1 MFDFIVCAMTNFFRI
16 FLINRFVSIFTGKSS
31 REKKKYFVCICFY
44 VINTMSFWIFRTAWI
59 NMVCNLIGIS
69 TIVWIYTKSVRI
81 NIFVTSMIYLVNC
94 GCDVVATMSFISYQ
108 DGVNHN
114 QVYAVISL
122 LLIMVSELLAEKI
135 ITIRNKVESV
145 LDVSLVLAPICC
157 IIVIGALFYSD
168 ACTDIGLT
176 IVCIGLLIV
185 NFLILYLYNLLLQ
198 SVSEKYEVEMLKTQV
213 QVYSNQLDVIMQGE
227 EKIKALQHDM
237 KHHLNELMLLAN
249 QYEVP
254 KIQKYIEQM
263 ELYIHNPK
271 ELVSS
276 GNMEI
281 DSVLNYMLKRA
292 QEELNDVSIKVI
304 LPEEVKHFFDINILL
319 GNLIENAIEAAK
331 QTEKK
336 YLSVYIILKKGVMK
350 ITVEN
355 SFIVSNILPNGKRDK
370 RFMTTKPSKEQHGI
384 GLKNVKKIVE
394 AHNGT
399 MKITPQNDVFSVE
412 LILYMSRIENEI

>member
-1 MFDFIVCAMTNFFRI
+1 
-16 FLINRFVSIFTGKSS
+16 
-31 REKKKYFVCICFY
+31 
-44 VINTMSFWIFRTAWI
+44 
-59 NMVCNLIGIS
+59 MVCNLIGIS

-350 ITVEN
+350 IKVEN

-384 GLKNVKKIVE
+384 GLKNVKK
-394 AHNGT
+394 
-399 MKITPQNDVFSVE
+399 
-412 LILYMSRIENEI
+412 L